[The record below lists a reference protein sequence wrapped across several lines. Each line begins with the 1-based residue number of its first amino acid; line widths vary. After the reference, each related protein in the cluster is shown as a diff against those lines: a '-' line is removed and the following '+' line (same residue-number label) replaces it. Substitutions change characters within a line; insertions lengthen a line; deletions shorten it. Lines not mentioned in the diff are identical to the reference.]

1 MKQISFA
8 VYAQGENENDFE
20 HIHISNYYDSYY
32 RPPHTDQNQYI
43 SHIFTPSSTILSIAE
58 DLAKSTLDQGL
69 VGRRNHPLLQILL
82 DALIDEGCLTV
93 EQIKNFR

>member
-8 VYAQGENENDFE
+8 VYAQSANEDDFE
-20 HIHISNYYDSYY
+20 HIHISNCYDSYY
-32 RPPHTDQNQYI
+32 RPHNDQNQYT